1 MDVHF
6 SRPSKI
12 YLNSASRKDFFYKT
26 RAKNS
31 ISGISETGQYPES
44 GRKSKAVCKIFIL
57 GNPHSRTHAYGW
69 ESEAAMETSRHQVAD
84 LINADPKE
92 IIFTSGATESNNI
105 SVKGVARLDTLL
117 AKLTHHPLAGQ
128 KTLHIGHP

>member
-1 MDVHF
+1 MIKLDQ
-6 SRPSKI
+6 KI
-12 YLNSASRKDFFYKT
+12 
-26 RAKNS
+26 S

-44 GRKSKAVCKIFIL
+44 GQKNKAVCKIFIL

-105 SVKGVARLDTLL
+105 SVKGVARLDFSFC
-117 AKLTHHPLAGQ
+117 
-128 KTLHIGHP
+128 